1 MTQRQ
6 IIEQSLHSHSVERG
20 FEMPWLLEQYLVDL
34 VNSRLRE
41 TDLCPWGTF
50 AEGYLRLYSATK
62 ISDFQS
68 YGDQALLFCSLM
80 PEYGDR
86 RGLDMTYYASLG
98 ISAYYTAG
106 DLAHDHRYTQLGNW
120 FYHLQHFLDSWLH
133 QEQGLNFV
141 DFH

>member
-1 MTQRQ
+1 
-6 IIEQSLHSHSVERG
+6 
-20 FEMPWLLEQYLVDL
+20 MPWLLQQYLVDL
-34 VNSRLRE
+34 VTDRLRE

-80 PEYGDR
+80 PKYGDR

-106 DLAHDHRYTQLGNW
+106 DLAHDNRYTQLGNW
-120 FYHLQHFLDSWLH
+120 FYHLQQFLDSWLH
-133 QEQGLNFV
+133 QDRCLNFV
-141 DFH
+141 DVR